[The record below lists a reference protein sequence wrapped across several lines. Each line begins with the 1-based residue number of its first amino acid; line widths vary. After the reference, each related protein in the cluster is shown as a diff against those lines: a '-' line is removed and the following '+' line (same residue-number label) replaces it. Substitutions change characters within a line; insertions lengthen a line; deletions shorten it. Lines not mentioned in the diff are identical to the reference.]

1 MQELL
6 TFLAQSLVEHPE
18 QVVVRKTESSEATLF
33 ELEVAQE
40 DMGRVIG
47 KQGRIAKSI
56 RTLMK
61 AAAPRDGRYVDV
73 DIHVAAFLRLGIYR
87 MACVDAGTLVTSVE
101 GYDDCFWRR
110 CFPADVSQS
119 EPSDRPNALVA
130 GPVVLRHR

>member
-6 TFLAQSLVEHPE
+6 SFLAKSLVEHPE
-18 QVVVRKTESSEATLF
+18 QVTVRKTEGSEAVLY

-73 DIHVAAFLRLGIYR
+73 DIHESYDNYIPDNSADAA
-87 MACVDAGTLVTSVE
+87 E
-101 GYDDCFWRR
+101 
-110 CFPADVSQS
+110 
-119 EPSDRPNALVA
+119 
-130 GPVVLRHR
+130 

>member
-73 DIHVAAFLRLGIYR
+73 DIHESYDEFIPDPEPDAA
-87 MACVDAGTLVTSVE
+87 E
-101 GYDDCFWRR
+101 
-110 CFPADVSQS
+110 
-119 EPSDRPNALVA
+119 
-130 GPVVLRHR
+130 